1 MAGLLQIRYTFL
13 HVRSNLC
20 ITLKTARS
28 AAARTAPRPDAAVA
42 RWIRRTLAA
51 SPPKAKSLVVTVWG
65 DAIAPHGGAVW
76 LSGLI
81 RLMAP
86 LGLNERLVRT
96 SVYRLTR
103 EGWLTA
109 RSRGRRSA
117 YRLTAEGRRR
127 FEEAYRR
134 IYSPPD
140 GTWNGRWELVLAP
153 PAGLPPAERTELRKE
168 LKWAGFG
175 AVAPGLFIRPEQPG
189 RRTAALATLR
199 ALGID
204 HRATLVSAVAGDS
217 LQDRPLEDWI
227 RASWDLAAVAAEYS
241 AFVERFAPVIRTFRT
256 LKQLD
261 PEQCFVV
268 RTLLIHDF
276 RRVTLHDPQLPA
288 ALLPPR
294 WPASSAYALCRDFYR
309 LTHRHAERHLAATV
323 DREGGTLPPAAPYF
337 YRRFGGLRRPPGVT
351 PSPNSTQRRP
361 DARVDR
367 RSAE

>member
-1 MAGLLQIRYTFL
+1 MAEPVENTIHFL
-13 HVRSNLC
+13 HGHRNFC
-20 ITLKTARS
+20 ITLRPPR
-28 AAARTAPRPDAAVA
+28 RTALGAAPQPDAAVA
-42 RWIRRTLAA
+42 RWIRHALAA

-109 RSRGRRSA
+109 RSRGRRSV
-117 YRLTAEGRRR
+117 YRLTAEGLRR
-127 FEEAYRR
+127 FEEAYRL

-140 GTWNGRWELVLAP
+140 GTWNGRWDLVLAP
-153 PAGLPPAERTELRKE
+153 PAGLPPGERTELRKE
-168 LKWAGFG
+168 LSWAGFG
-175 AVAPGLFIRPEQPG
+175 AVGAGLFVRPEQPG
-189 RRTAALATLR
+189 RRAAALATLR

-204 HRATLVSAVAGDS
+204 RRATLASVVADDS
-217 LQDRPLEDWI
+217 MRGRPLEDWT
-227 RASWDLAAVAAEYS
+227 RASWDLTAVAAEYS
-241 AFVERFAPVIRTFRT
+241 AFVTRFAPVVRAFRR
-256 LKQLD
+256 LRQLD

-276 RRVTLHDPQLPA
+276 RRVILHDPQLPA
-288 ALLPPR
+288 ALLPAQ
-294 WPASSAYALCRDFYR
+294 WPAPKAYALCRDFYR

-323 DREGGTLPPAAPYF
+323 QREGETLPPAASYF
-337 YRRFGGLRRPPGVT
+337 YRRFGGLRR
-351 PSPNSTQRRP
+351 
-361 DARVDR
+361 
-367 RSAE
+367 

>member
-1 MAGLLQIRYTFL
+1 MAERTENTIHFL
-13 HVRSNLC
+13 HVDGNFC
-20 ITLKTARS
+20 ITLRPAHRNALR
-28 AAARTAPRPDAAVA
+28 AAPQPDAAVA
-42 RWIRRTLAA
+42 RWIRRALAA
-51 SPPKAKSLVVTVWG
+51 STPKAKSLVVTVWG

-96 SVYRLTR
+96 SVYRLTG
-103 EGWLTA
+103 EGWLAA
-109 RSRGRRSA
+109 RSRGRRSV
-117 YRLTAEGRRR
+117 YRLTAEGLRR

-140 GTWNGRWELVLAP
+140 RAWNGRWDLVLAP
-153 PAGLPPAERTELRKE
+153 PAGLSPAERTELRKE
-168 LKWAGFG
+168 LSWAGFS
-175 AVAPGLFIRPEQPG
+175 AVGPGLFVRPGQSG
-189 RRTAALATLR
+189 RRAAALATLR

-204 HRATLVSAVAGDS
+204 HRATLVSVVAGDS
-217 LQDRPLEDWI
+217 LRGRPLEDWT
-227 RASWDLAAVAAEYS
+227 RASWNLTAVAAEYS
-241 AFVERFAPVIRTFRT
+241 AFVARFAPVVRAFRK

-288 ALLPPR
+288 ALLPAQ
-294 WPASSAYALCRDFYR
+294 WPGPKAYALCRDFYR

-323 DREGGTLPPAAPYF
+323 GHQAETLPRAAPYF
-337 YRRFGGLRRPPGVT
+337 YRRFGGLP
-351 PSPNSTQRRP
+351 
-361 DARVDR
+361 
-367 RSAE
+367 RS

>member
-1 MAGLLQIRYTFL
+1 MAEPLENTIHFL
-13 HVRSNLC
+13 HGHSNFC
-20 ITLKTARS
+20 ITLRPVHSTALG
-28 AAARTAPRPDAAVA
+28 ATPHPDAAVA
-42 RWIRRTLAA
+42 RWIRHALAA

-81 RLMAP
+81 RLMTP

-96 SVYRLTR
+96 SVYRLRR

-109 RSRGRRSA
+109 RSRGRRSV
-117 YRLTAEGRRR
+117 YRLTAEGLRR

-140 GTWNGRWELVLAP
+140 GAWNGRWDLVLVP

-175 AVAPGLFIRPEQPG
+175 AVGAGLFVRPEQPG
-189 RRTAALATLR
+189 RRAAVLATLR

-204 HRATLVSAVAGDS
+204 HRATLVSVVAGDS
-217 LQDRPLEDWI
+217 LRGRPLEDWT
-227 RASWDLAAVAAEYS
+227 RASWDLTAVAAEYS
-241 AFVERFAPVIRTFRT
+241 AFVTRFAPVVRAFGR

-288 ALLPPR
+288 ALLPVQ
-294 WPASSAYALCRDFYR
+294 WPAPKAYALCRDFYR

-323 DREGGTLPPAAPYF
+323 RSEGETLPPAAPYF
-337 YRRFGGLRRPPGVT
+337 YRRFGGLP
-351 PSPNSTQRRP
+351 
-361 DARVDR
+361 
-367 RSAE
+367 RS